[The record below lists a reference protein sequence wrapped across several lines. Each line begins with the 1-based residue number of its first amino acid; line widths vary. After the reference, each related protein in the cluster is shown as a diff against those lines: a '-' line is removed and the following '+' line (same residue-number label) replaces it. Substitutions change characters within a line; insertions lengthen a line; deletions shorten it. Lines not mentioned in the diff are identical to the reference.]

1 MEAADRSIFAKAM
14 DRLFSI
20 YSAEITAN
28 MRDAWWGALS
38 SYPLGHVLAGMDAH
52 AKDPD
57 NGRFRP
63 TPAHVIAGVERAMG
77 EHRRRLGQLRERF
90 GAEIA
95 ALEERLYRAQHEKD
109 LGRVDADWAIGE
121 MQWCRNELSRID
133 NHIQAQATIL
143 RSRALGDVSNE
154 DTSNAARALRL
165 ARQ

>member
-1 MEAADRSIFAKAM
+1 MEASDRGMFAKAM

-20 YSAEITAN
+20 YGAEITTN

-63 TPAHVIAGVERAMG
+63 TPAHVIAGIERAM
-77 EHRRRLGQLRERF
+77 EDHRRRLGQLREKF
-90 GAEIA
+90 GEEIA
-95 ALEERLYRAQHEKD
+95 ALEDRLYRAQHDKD
-109 LGRVDADWAIGE
+109 LGRADADWARGE
-121 MQWCRNELSRID
+121 IHWCRTELERIY
-133 NHIQAQATIL
+133 NHIHAQATIL
-143 RSRALGDVSNE
+143 RSRTLGDVSNE
-154 DTSNAARALRL
+154 DSSNAARTLRL